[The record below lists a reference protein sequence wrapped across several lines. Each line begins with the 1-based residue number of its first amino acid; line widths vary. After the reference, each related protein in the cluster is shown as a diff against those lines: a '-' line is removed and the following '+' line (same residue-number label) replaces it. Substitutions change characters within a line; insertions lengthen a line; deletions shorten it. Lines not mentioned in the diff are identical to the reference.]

1 MTSESRVQPAAG
13 GWRRVA
19 RIYGILLEVMA
30 WVAGLMI
37 MLMMLAIV
45 YAVIMRFALDRPEPA
60 VIELSGY
67 LLLYI
72 TFLGAPWLLR
82 QDGHV
87 RVDLLVDALKPRA
100 KEVLLGA
107 TSVLGALVGVLLV
120 WQGTAVTLSMLRRGV
135 RVTNILD
142 TPQWLLMVI
151 IPISGVFLTIEF
163 VRKSYRLFKGEE
175 PAGNLVHSL
184 RDEPAERL
192 HEEGV

>member
-1 MTSESRVQPAAG
+1 MAPEPRVQSAAG
-13 GWRRVA
+13 GWRRIV
-19 RIYGILLEVMA
+19 RIYGILLEIMA
-30 WVAGLMI
+30 WVAGIMI
-37 MLMMLAIV
+37 MLMMLAVV
-45 YAVIMRFALDRPEPA
+45 YAVFMRFAFDRPEPA

-107 TSVLGALVGVLLV
+107 TSVLGALVGLLLV
-120 WQGTAVTLSMLRRGV
+120 WQGTAVTVGMLRRGV

-175 PAGNLVHSL
+175 PVGNLVHSL

-192 HEEGV
+192 HEEGA